1 MDQVYAKQLSL
12 SALLQEHK
20 KNTLTPRWDERKW
33 LMVQEPKTQDLR
45 VEVFDWDRVNV
56 KELLTVNVLKGMKD
70 TMGSKTLMGR

>member
-1 MDQVYAKQLSL
+1 
-12 SALLQEHK
+12 
-20 KNTLTPRWDERKW
+20 
-33 LMVQEPKTQDLR
+33 MVQEPKTQDLR